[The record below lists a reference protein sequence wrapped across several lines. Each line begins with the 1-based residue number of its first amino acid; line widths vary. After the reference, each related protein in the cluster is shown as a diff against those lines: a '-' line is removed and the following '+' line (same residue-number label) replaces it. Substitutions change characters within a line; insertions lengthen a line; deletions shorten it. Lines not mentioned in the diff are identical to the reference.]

1 MSNKLPVLTEL
12 PIISSRIQIDSELLS
27 KKTAELEL
35 KRTDESK
42 SSESIKIGDG
52 VPRRTITQ
60 TKTAEVTV
68 VTTNMTSN
76 WTYIIWVIIFLISA
90 GSSYYFYI
98 NYRKKNKN

>member
-12 PIISSRIQIDSELLS
+12 PIISSKIQIDSELLS

-42 SSESIKIGDG
+42 SSESIKLGDG
-52 VPRRTITQ
+52 IPRRTITQ
-60 TKTAEVTV
+60 TKSSDVTV
-68 VTTNMTSN
+68 VTTNVTSN
-76 WTYIIWVIIFLISA
+76 WSYIIWVILFLILA

-98 NYRKKNKN
+98 TYRKNK